1 MCLDKKSQCHGNIGF
16 SQVNFINL
24 TDPSK
29 ICQPPLGVA
38 LAVKS
43 HVTIPRQPKTSRGSR
58 QEFKGLLQG
67 DTSL

>member
-1 MCLDKKSQCHGNIGF
+1 METLVF
-16 SQVNFINL
+16 PVNFINL